1 MNFIFKRNS
10 TRLKRN
16 LDGEVSDEVSTDS
29 DYSIFST
36 NLIDNLDLE
45 EDGTISENERILN
58 KTNST
63 EVSSQSIENDLTTIS
78 NETNDPHLLN
88 FQSVTQEVTE
98 ENIVSENTVSKT
110 NDSSYFGNL
119 FQIKII

>member
-45 EDGTISENERILN
+45 EDGTISENERVLN